1 LARASLAVP
10 YLFFKE
16 ALMAM
21 RDTVKGAM
29 RQVKGKGNDVMGAA
43 KGDTSQQ
50 IKGKV
55 QKAAGKV
62 QEKIGR
68 ADSRAT
74 RNARGN
80 PDVD

>member
-1 LARASLAVP
+1 
-10 YLFFKE
+10 
-16 ALMAM
+16 MAM
-21 RDTVKGAM
+21 RDAVRGAM
-29 RQVKGKGNDVMGAA
+29 RQAKGKANEVMGAA

-50 IKGKV
+50 IKGKA

-62 QEKIGR
+62 QGKLGR

-74 RNARGN
+74 RNARRN